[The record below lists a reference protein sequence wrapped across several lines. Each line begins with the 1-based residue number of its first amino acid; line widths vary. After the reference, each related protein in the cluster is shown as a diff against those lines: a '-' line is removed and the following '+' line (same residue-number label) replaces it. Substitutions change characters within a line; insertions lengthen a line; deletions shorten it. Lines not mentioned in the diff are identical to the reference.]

1 MRTVIDFPR
10 PLGVPGADT
19 PHVGDLQSQAPLDL
33 SIEMESAEEHLAH
46 ARMLIRFAEYETG
59 DEQRLT
65 LEALADRMA
74 RALKAIAERRLT
86 PRSRVA

>member
-1 MRTVIDFPR
+1 MPKAMIDFPR
-10 PLGVPGADT
+10 PLGVLGA
-19 PHVGDLQSQAPLDL
+19 PHVGDLQAPLDL
-33 SIEMESAEEHLAH
+33 SIEAESAEEHLAH